1 MSTTAKEGGG
11 GGEEEE
17 EKVIVLF
24 KATGGD
30 TPLLKQRKVKVLRK
44 AKFVDVVA
52 YVSKLLQRAHVFVY
66 LNDAFTPR
74 YDEEVGRLFD
84 WFGSGS
90 GGGGGAGDAS
100 GVGGGGGDETKKKQV
115 LVVNYATQVKIFLH
129 FHYFIYQCCNLSR
142 RTGKRDR
149 GRDRKSTQMYEVAL
163 LYRYSDR
170 LGFRSV
176 CVITGV
182 VCIT

>member
-1 MSTTAKEGGG
+1 MSTTTKEGGGGGG

-100 GVGGGGGDETKKKQV
+100 GVGGGGGGRDETKKKQV
-115 LVVNYATQVKIFLH
+115 LVVTQVKIF
-129 FHYFIYQCCNLSR
+129 FTQRDLS
-142 RTGKRDR
+142 GKSQQVREIEGEIAR
-149 GRDRKSTQMYEVAL
+149 AL
-163 LYRYSDR
+163 R
-170 LGFRSV
+170 
-176 CVITGV
+176 CTK
-182 VCIT
+182 

>member
-1 MSTTAKEGGG
+1 MKRFYILFVRVRKSSFSPPSWRFRLMSTTAKEGGG

-100 GVGGGGGDETKKKQV
+100 GVGGGGGGRDETKKKQV
-115 LVVNYATQVKIFLH
+115 LVVNY
-129 FHYFIYQCCNLSR
+129 
-142 RTGKRDR
+142 
-149 GRDRKSTQMYEVAL
+149 STQQAY
-163 LYRYSDR
+163 
-170 LGFRSV
+170 G
-176 CVITGV
+176 
-182 VCIT
+182 

>member
-1 MSTTAKEGGG
+1 MSTTTKEGGG
-11 GGEEEE
+11 GGGGGGEEEEEE

-100 GVGGGGGDETKKKQV
+100 GVGGGGGGGGRDETKKKQV
-115 LVVNYATQVKIFLH
+115 LVVNY
-129 FHYFIYQCCNLSR
+129 
-142 RTGKRDR
+142 
-149 GRDRKSTQMYEVAL
+149 STQQAY
-163 LYRYSDR
+163 
-170 LGFRSV
+170 G
-176 CVITGV
+176 
-182 VCIT
+182 